1 VNAMRRDLLGAAHEL
16 IEPLPE
22 DRRAS
27 VSAALDELQ
36 VLLPS
41 RPASPKGER

>member
-1 VNAMRRDLLGAAHEL
+1 MRRDLLAAATEL

-27 VSAALDELQ
+27 VKTALDELQ
-36 VLLPS
+36 VLLPE
-41 RPASPKGER
+41 RRVPAER